1 MFARVIQIKVHLAR
15 IGMRELADFQINN
28 HKAPQFAVKEKKI
41 DAVPFAAESQ
51 SALATDEGSG
61 NRAAKSRTA
70 NSPDVVWPFLRCDS
84 IDGVERIV
92 WMDSIDGVERIPGAG
107 NAR

>member
-51 SALATDEGSG
+51 SALATDEGKV
-61 NRAAKSRTA
+61 AAELEQKVLKV
-70 NSPDVVWPFLRCDS
+70 PQ
-84 IDGVERIV
+84 ERLFKFG
-92 WMDSIDGVERIPGAG
+92 S
-107 NAR
+107 